1 MIEYNYKN
9 NDTLKFQKAFAYSYL
24 YSTSKGFCCIILYH
38 LENFGVKISTYE
50 RIPYISILKFNLL
63 WDILY

>member
-24 YSTSKGFCCIILYH
+24 YSTSKGFCCII
-38 LENFGVKISTYE
+38 V
-50 RIPYISILKFNLL
+50 
-63 WDILY
+63 